1 MDASGIYPQK
11 QCIETNS
18 NNDLSHVSQA
28 SHNAFIKTVQQ
39 KQPNL
44 YANLHSPKARSRH
57 GGRNQDLDKICP
69 PDITIVKQSSRE
81 QVGGERTPKLKK
93 LDITLTKKNDKSK
106 ADEAS
111 VFSDLV
117 K

>member
-1 MDASGIYPQK
+1 MEASGIYPHK
-11 QCIETNS
+11 QYIETNS
-18 NNDLSHVSQA
+18 NNDQSHVSHI

-44 YANLHSPKARSRH
+44 YANLHSPKTRSRH
-57 GGRNQDLDKICP
+57 AGRNQDLDKICP
-69 PDITIVKQSSRE
+69 PDITIAKQNSRE
-81 QVGGERTPKLKK
+81 QVGGERTSKLKK

-106 ADEAS
+106 ADEVS